1 MTVTMASLLFVG
13 IVLIGASVLLKW
25 LEEEDC

>member
-13 IVLIGASVLLKW
+13 IVLIGAAVLLNW
-25 LEEEDC
+25 LDNGGY